1 MAQVK
6 KRLERKEDASGI
18 KTLDCGIGKKISF
31 KELQ

>member
-18 KTLDCGIGKKISF
+18 KTLDCGIGKKN
-31 KELQ
+31 KL